1 MWYLMFPNQELNLC
15 PLHWEHGVFFLR
27 QLLLMFYRQRNLK
40 LREEALPADKQVL
53 ESEGEAQPL
62 ASYIY

>member
-1 MWYLMFPNQELNLC
+1 
-15 PLHWEHGVFFLR
+15 
-27 QLLLMFYRQRNLK
+27 MFYRQRNLK